1 MKLSELERTLKLNLP
16 RWKVEI
22 DETTITFSIISWSTE
37 SYLHFSDLEYI
48 KNYFKLHELTIR
60 NNIREWERNNS
71 GIDHTI
77 DITHNIKFEKE
88 EEWEDYD
95 E

>member
-1 MKLSELERTLKLNLP
+1 MKLSELETILKLNLP

-22 DETTITFSIISWSTE
+22 DKTTITFSIISWSGET
-37 SYLHFSDLEYI
+37 YLYFSDFEYI
-48 KNYFKLHELTIR
+48 KNYFKLHELIIK
-60 NNIREWERNNS
+60 NNIREWERNNF

-88 EEWEDYD
+88 EEWE